1 MSEPVRIALVAEG
14 PTDKIIIEAALQALL
29 PEGTP
34 IILRQIQPDTP
45 EEGML
50 GGSTDATA
58 TSTGCGWGGV
68 YRWCRSVSGM
78 GSGDI
83 MSVAQLAYDFVIIH
97 LDIDVSRETYTS
109 ANISSPTGL
118 PLPCG
123 KPCPPA
129 SDSAEALE
137 EVAKSWLAP
146 VTAESRV
153 LWCFPAD
160 NTETWGYAAWQTKKA
175 QKINNLE
182 CRHDIPSKLK
192 PLVKKTKRAYA
203 SHQRDMAN
211 SWATVEELCPQA
223 RAFSDAVR
231 TVILPTLQ

>member
-50 GGSTDATA
+50 GGSTDATV

-78 GSGDI
+78 GYGDI
-83 MSVAQLAYDFVIIH
+83 MSVAQLTYDFFIVH
-97 LDIDVSRETYTS
+97 LDVDVSRETYTS
-109 ANISSPTGL
+109 ANISSPIGL
-118 PLPCG
+118 PLPCAQ
-123 KPCPPA
+123 PCPPA
-129 SDSAEALE
+129 SDSANALE
-137 EVAKSWLAP
+137 MVVKSWLAP
-146 VTAESRV
+146 IMVDSRV

-160 NTETWGYAAWQTKKA
+160 NTETWGYAAWQSTKAK
-175 QKINNLE
+175 KINNME
-182 CRHDIPSKLK
+182 CRRDIPSKLK
-192 PLVKKTKRAYA
+192 PQVKKTKREYA
-203 SHQRDMAN
+203 SHQRDMVN
-211 SWATVEELCPQA
+211 NWATVEALCSQA
-223 RAFSDAVR
+223 KAFSDAVR
-231 TVILPTLQ
+231 TVILPILQ